1 MWFIVNYCIF
11 VVIKYRPN
19 LSKMSDKKD
28 ISFERPDTSGIKL
41 CYRHGITYVNMLYI
55 TIVLLCL
62 IFNKKN
68 IDDFI
73 GDQNI
78 VYKIFTCLSCFF
90 MLSGVVYSYV
100 KVLKTHKYYVPWDTI
115 LFSWAGIIV
124 LLFIITCL

>member
-1 MWFIVNYCIF
+1 M
-11 VVIKYRPN
+11 IKYRPN

-41 CYRHGITYVNMLYI
+41 CFRHCITYVNMLYI

-68 IDDFI
+68 IYDFI
-73 GDQNI
+73 GGQNI
-78 VYKIFTCLSCFF
+78 VYKICTCFSCFI

-115 LFSWAGIIV
+115 LFSWAGIVI
-124 LLFIITCL
+124 LLFIITCI